1 MLRTRSTGWRYSLP
15 LLSLLA
21 VAALHAPAYGNFTPY
36 SIGGNTTA
44 ASIQPTINLFTAD
57 IGGVNNGN
65 AAGPLAGG
73 RREINWD
80 GGGVGVSAAAGTPF
94 NGFQNTRGANFT
106 TPGTGFLQTPLGD
119 AAFTALNPSYT
130 TTFGVFS
137 PQRIF
142 TPLGSNITDVRFF
155 LPGSGGAVP
164 ATVSAFGA
172 VFSDVDVANLTTMQF
187 FDIDGNSI
195 ETFSVPPQSPGST
208 APNGGLSFFG
218 AVANS
223 GERIAR
229 VRISTGNMALGPNDQ
244 NGDNNDIVV
253 MDDFLYDE
261 PVAIP
266 EPATAALAALGL
278 AAMLMGARRGANG

>member
-1 MLRTRSTGWRYSLP
+1 MLRTRSSGWRYSPLP
-15 LLSLLA
+15 VTLLA
-21 VAALHAPAYGNFTPY
+21 VAALHAPAHAGFTTY

-44 ASIQPTINLFTAD
+44 ASIQPTIDLFTAD
-57 IGGVNNGN
+57 IGGANNGN

-80 GGGVGVSAAAGTPF
+80 GGGSGVSAAAGTPF
-94 NGFQNTRGANFT
+94 NGFQNTRGASFT

-119 AAFTALNPSYT
+119 AAFTALNPTYT

-142 TPLGSNITDVRFF
+142 TPLGSNVTDARFF
-155 LPGSGGAVP
+155 LPGSGGAIP

-172 VFSDVDVANLTTMQF
+172 VFSDVDVANLTTIQF
-187 FDIDGNSI
+187 FDEDDNPIQ
-195 ETFSVPPQSPGST
+195 TFPVPPQSPGST

-218 AVANS
+218 AVADA

-229 VRISTGNMALGPNDQ
+229 VRITTGNSALGPNDQ

-253 MDDFLYDE
+253 MDDFLFDE

-266 EPATAALAALGL
+266 EPATIALTALAMAALLVQ
-278 AAMLMGARRGANG
+278 RRRTIR